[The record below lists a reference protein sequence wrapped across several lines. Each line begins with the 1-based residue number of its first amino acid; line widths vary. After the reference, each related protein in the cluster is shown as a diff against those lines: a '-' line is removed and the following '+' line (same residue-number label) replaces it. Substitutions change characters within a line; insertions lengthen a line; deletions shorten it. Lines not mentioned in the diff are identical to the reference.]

1 MSWLEFSDDTYRS
14 EPRSIPLRA
23 RLCPS
28 FSLYLPFLRI
38 VLHANRCARRN
49 RFDDDELCRST
60 HTCLKLLERLGIAIE
75 ITGINHIRDLNT
87 ACVIIANHMS
97 ALETVV
103 LPVIIHPF
111 RPLTFIVKQSLLT
124 YPVFGPIMRALN
136 PVSVTR
142 THPRQDLKTVLE
154 EGANRIREGLS
165 IVVFPQTTR
174 TVRFDPARFS
184 SIGVKLAHRAGVPVV
199 PLALKTDAWGN
210 GKYLKD
216 FGPVD
221 PSKEVRFAFGPPMMV
236 QKRGAEEQQETVDF
250 IQQCLREWGVAPEAG
265 TVSSSAPRD

>member
-28 FSLYLPFLRI
+28 LSLYLPFLRI
-38 VLHANRCARRN
+38 VLHANRCARQK
-49 RFDDDELCRST
+49 RFDDDQLCRST
-60 HTCLKLLERLGIAIE
+60 LACFRLLERLGIAIE
-75 ITGINHIRDLNT
+75 VTGINHIRDLNSS
-87 ACVIIANHMS
+87 CVIIANHMS

-103 LPVIIHPF
+103 LPIIIHPF

-136 PVSVTR
+136 PVAVSR
-142 THPRQDLKTVLE
+142 THPRQDLKKVLE
-154 EGANRIREGLS
+154 EGSDRVRQGLS

-174 TVRFDPARFS
+174 TTSFDPSRFTS
-184 SIGVKLAHRAGVPVV
+184 LGVKLAHRAGVPVV

-221 PSKEVRFAFGPPMMV
+221 PSKEVRFAFGPPMTV
-236 QKRGAEEQQETVDF
+236 QKRGAEEQQATVDF
-250 IQQCLREWGVAPEAG
+250 IQQCLQEWSTAPQAG
-265 TVSSSAPRD
+265 AVSPCAPQG